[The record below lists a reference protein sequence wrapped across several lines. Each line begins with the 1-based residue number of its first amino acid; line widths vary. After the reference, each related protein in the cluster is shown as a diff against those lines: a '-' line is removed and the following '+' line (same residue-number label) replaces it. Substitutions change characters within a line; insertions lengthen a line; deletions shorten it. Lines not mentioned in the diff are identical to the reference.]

1 MESAALVYHSSKGV
15 LHDLGMAFQG
25 DLQYLYLQI
34 IIRRV

>member
-1 MESAALVYHSSKGV
+1 MESAALAYFSSQGV
-15 LHDLGMAFQG
+15 LHDLGMAYQG